1 MIERNGYTLLD
12 LLSDVGGLQ
21 GILISGISLT
31 LSLANY
37 NHLDNFLVFKLF
49 RSPETEAP
57 LQASSSENIR
67 EFFFDKCIPRKLAC
81 CAKKRKQVAMEKAR
95 EALMKEIEVIKLIR
109 SRRFVHMALKHLL
122 GPALRKDFKAR
133 SLFKEIRIDETKLP
147 QTAGD

>member
-1 MIERNGYTLLD
+1 
-12 LLSDVGGLQ
+12 
-21 GILISGISLT
+21 
-31 LSLANY
+31 
-37 NHLDNFLVFKLF
+37 
-49 RSPETEAP
+49 
-57 LQASSSENIR
+57 
-67 EFFFDKCIPRKLAC
+67 
-81 CAKKRKQVAMEKAR
+81 MEKAR